1 MKLTLH
7 LFMRKLASN
16 KLANIRF
23 FLFFFLFFLRE
34 EGGGRGRGRGVA
46 NRDVDRIA
54 KDTGNLII
62 TEW

>member
-34 EGGGRGRGRGVA
+34 EGGGGGAGEGEGGCKSGRG
-46 NRDVDRIA
+46 
-54 KDTGNLII
+54 
-62 TEW
+62 